1 MTYVSERSEAAR
13 QPWSAGA
20 GKTTRKRTVTY
31 ADAGVS
37 IDAGEQAVE
46 LLKSKV
52 SRTWRSEVVGDLG
65 DIVHAAAQKY
75 DFASVFVGEIHD
87 LLQTMNGGTE
97 AGNHQAA
104 RRPDE

>member
-13 QPWSAGA
+13 QPWSANA

-46 LLKSKV
+46 AA
-52 SRTWRSEVVGDLG
+52 EVEGVAHL
-65 DIVHAAAQKY
+65 A
-75 DFASVFVGEIHD
+75 
-87 LLQTMNGGTE
+87 
-97 AGNHQAA
+97 
-104 RRPDE
+104 P

>member
-1 MTYVSERSEAAR
+1 MTHVSERSEAAR
-13 QPWSAGA
+13 QPWSANA

-52 SRTWRSEVVGDLG
+52 SRTWRREVVSDLG
-65 DIVHAAAQKY
+65 G
-75 DFASVFVGEIHD
+75 FAGLFGLD
-87 LLQTMNGGTE
+87 TKK
-97 AGNHQAA
+97 
-104 RRPDE
+104 